1 MQKNHL
7 VNNQDFLKDDFIIA
21 KIPKNFKIIL
31 GEIDKGISYKL
42 IGLNELN
49 EINNRHL
56 FSEYWPTKSIKYIV
70 NRYVNNPFYSYKIY
84 KLYKK
89 KKLLGLFVIR
99 KISKND
105 QNVLRI
111 VDYYGSN
118 ESFGLSY
125 LMFKDLLKKH
135 NAEYIDM
142 YSFGI
147 PINTLESA
155 GLITRDRQ
163 KGLVI
168 PNYFEPFVKKNI
180 DITYAYKAENSHH
193 PVRLFKGDGDQER
206 PSQIQFVNI

>member
-89 KKLLGLFVIR
+89 K
-99 KISKND
+99 NCWD
-105 QNVLRI
+105 C
-111 VDYYGSN
+111 
-118 ESFGLSY
+118 LS
-125 LMFKDLLKKH
+125 
-135 NAEYIDM
+135 
-142 YSFGI
+142 
-147 PINTLESA
+147 
-155 GLITRDRQ
+155 
-163 KGLVI
+163 
-168 PNYFEPFVKKNI
+168 
-180 DITYAYKAENSHH
+180 
-193 PVRLFKGDGDQER
+193 
-206 PSQIQFVNI
+206 